1 MCVCFV
7 VVAAG
12 WAVSLSCPAVG
23 VKLVSQSSEQVL
35 LSAELHRLSLQ
46 MPSTCSASLTV
57 QQILVLASSTNSGS
71 SSSDTS
77 GSRVMQPVLQVPAAD
92 LQPQII
98 QSHTRFAPADGGQQ
112 QQQFPQPPS
121 AQAAAGQGDGRTD
134 AATSPKPSSLGRIY
148 HESPLSS
155 YISHIQV

>member
-1 MCVCFV
+1 MV
-7 VVAAG
+7 VGAG
-12 WAVSLSCPAVG
+12 WAVSLSCPVLG
-23 VKLVSQSSEQVL
+23 VKLISQSSEQVL

-57 QQILVLASSTNSGS
+57 QQILVLASNTNSGS
-71 SSSDTS
+71 SDPDTS
-77 GSRVMQPVLQVPAAD
+77 GSRAMQPVLQVPAAD
-92 LQPQII
+92 LQPEII
-98 QSHTRFAPADGGQQ
+98 QSHTRFGPADRQQ
-112 QQQFPQPPS
+112 QQQPPQPPS
-121 AQAAAGQGDGRTD
+121 AQAAAGQGDGELD